1 MNIPHDIQHF
11 RQSDLRMLA
20 AAYNSGK
27 VTQLEIDFVASCV
40 KAVQSGADVPQFT
53 RQTCISILQ
62 KSGGM
67 SHGRR
72 NKDEFRRQEVQ

>member
-1 MNIPHDIQHF
+1 MNIPPGIQHF
-11 RQSDLRMLA
+11 KQSDLQMLA

-40 KAVQSGADVPQFT
+40 KAVQSGSDVPHFT

-62 KSGGM
+62 KIRG
-67 SHGRR
+67 
-72 NKDEFRRQEVQ
+72 NEPWPTE

>member
-62 KSGGM
+62 KIRG
-67 SHGRR
+67 
-72 NKDEFRRQEVQ
+72 NEAWPTE